1 MTTQRAAQ
9 SDLKLFLYSLM
20 KLHTVWLALMTNQ
33 VIFHFCPLIHITV
46 GNAVVDDLK
55 LWFSFGTI
63 YQ

>member
-9 SDLKLFLYSLM
+9 SDLKLFFVQLNEA
-20 KLHTVWLALMTNQ
+20 TVWLAPMTNQ